1 MKKAFKELFKD
12 WKTWFLLGCSFLSIV
27 ASLYEKDWTEAMWCF
42 LATTL
47 YFVGSLQNI
56 AVQKA
61 SEYIEKQE
69 NAIME
74 AGVIMA
80 TQAAIIKELND
91 KLDEQTKSNENG
103 VRDTELDQSGER
115 SEKNMG

>member
-1 MKKAFKELFKD
+1 MKELFKD
-12 WKTWFLLGCSFLSIV
+12 WKTWFFLGCSFLSLV
-27 ASLYEKDWTEAMWCF
+27 ASLYERDWTEAMWCF

-47 YFVGSLQNI
+47 YFGGNI
-56 AVQKA
+56 LFIAIQAA
-61 SEYIEKQE
+61 SEHIEKQE
-69 NAIME
+69 NTIME

>member
-1 MKKAFKELFKD
+1 MKKVFKYLFKD
-12 WKTWFLLGCSFLSIV
+12 WKTWVMLGCGLVNIV
-27 ASLYEKDWTEAMWCF
+27 LSLYERDWTEATWCF

-47 YFVGSLQNI
+47 YFAGNI
-56 AVQKA
+56 LFVAIQAA
-61 SEYIEKQE
+61 SEHIEKQE

-74 AGVIMA
+74 AGVIMS

>member
-1 MKKAFKELFKD
+1 MKKVFKELFKD
-12 WKTWFLLGCSFLSIV
+12 WKTWAILGCGLLNIV
-27 ASLYEKDWTEAMWCF
+27 SCLYEKDWTEAMWCF

-47 YFVGSLQNI
+47 YFGGNI
-56 AVQKA
+56 LFIAIQAA
-61 SEYIEKQE
+61 SEHIEKQE
-69 NAIME
+69 DAIME

-91 KLDEQTKSNENG
+91 KLDEQTKSNKNG

>member
-1 MKKAFKELFKD
+1 MKKVFKELFKD
-12 WKTWFLLGCSFLSIV
+12 WKSWAILVCGLLNIV
-27 ASLYEKDWTEAMWCF
+27 LSLYEKDWTEVMWCF

-47 YFVGSLQNI
+47 YFVGNI
-56 AVQKA
+56 LSIAIQAA
-61 SEYIEKQE
+61 SEHIEKQE

-91 KLDEQTKSNENG
+91 KLDEQTKSNENE

>member
-12 WKTWFLLGCSFLSIV
+12 WKTWVILGFGFLNIV
-27 ASLYEKDWTEAMWCF
+27 ASLYEKDWTETMWCF
-42 LATTL
+42 LATAL
-47 YFVGSLQNI
+47 YLVGGLENI
-56 AVQKA
+56 AVQEA
-61 SEYIEKQE
+61 SDYIKKQE

-91 KLDEQTKSNENG
+91 KLYGQTKSNENG

>member
-12 WKTWFLLGCSFLSIV
+12 WKMWAFLGFGLLNIV
-27 ASLYEKDWTEAMWCF
+27 ICIREKDFTEALWCL
-42 LATTL
+42 LATIL
-47 YFVGSLQNI
+47 YFIGGLQDIGIQI
-56 AVQKA
+56 ASQ
-61 SEYIEKQE
+61 YIDKQE
-69 NAIME
+69 DSLMKADAIIKAQTE
-74 AGVIMA
+74 L
-80 TQAAIIKELND
+80 IKELND

>member
-1 MKKAFKELFKD
+1 MKKIFKD
-12 WKTWFLLGCSFLSIV
+12 WKTWFVLGYGILCFVI
-27 ASLYEKDWTEAMWCF
+27 SLREKDWTEAMWCF
-42 LATTL
+42 LATAMYL
-47 YFVGSLQNI
+47 AGGLQNI
-56 AVQKA
+56 AVQAA

-91 KLDEQTKSNENG
+91 KLDGQDSKDSADSG
-103 VRDTELDQSGER
+103 PRDV
-115 SEKNMG
+115 SEESL

>member
-12 WKTWFLLGCSFLSIV
+12 WKTWFILGCSFLNIV
-27 ASLYEKDWTEAMWCF
+27 VSLCEKDWTEAMWCF

-47 YFVGSLQNI
+47 YFVGSIQNI
-56 AVQKA
+56 AVQEA

-91 KLDEQTKSNENG
+91 KLDEQTKSNENA
-103 VRDTELDQSGER
+103 VH
-115 SEKNMG
+115 

>member
-1 MKKAFKELFKD
+1 MKKVFKELFKD
-12 WKTWFLLGCSFLSIV
+12 WKTCAVLGCGLLNIV
-27 ASLYEKDWTEAMWCF
+27 LSLYEKDWTEVMWCF

-47 YFVGSLQNI
+47 YFVGSIQNI
-56 AVQKA
+56 IIQKA
-61 SEYIEKQE
+61 SEYIEEQE

-74 AGVIMA
+74 AGVIMD

-115 SEKNMG
+115 GEKNLG

>member
-12 WKTWFLLGCSFLSIV
+12 WKTWFVLGYGILCFVI
-27 ASLYEKDWTEAMWCF
+27 SLREKDWMEAMWCF
-42 LATTL
+42 LATAMYL
-47 YFVGSLQNI
+47 VCGFQNI
-56 AVQKA
+56 AVQAA
-61 SEYIEKQE
+61 SEHIEKQE

-103 VRDTELDQSGER
+103 VRDTELEEGVER

>member
-12 WKTWFLLGCSFLSIV
+12 WKTWAILGCGFLNIG
-27 ASLYEKDWTEAMWCF
+27 ASLCEKDWTEAMWCF

-47 YFVGSLQNI
+47 YVGGGIQNI

-61 SEYIEKQE
+61 SAYIEKQA
-69 NAIME
+69 NAITE

-91 KLDEQTKSNENG
+91 KLDGQDSKDSA
-103 VRDTELDQSGER
+103 DSGPREV
-115 SEKNMG
+115 SEESL

>member
-1 MKKAFKELFKD
+1 MKKVFKELFKD
-12 WKTWFLLGCSFLSIV
+12 WKTWAILGFGLLNIV
-27 ASLYEKDWTEAMWCF
+27 LSLYEKDWTEVMWCF

-47 YFVGSLQNI
+47 YFVGSVQNI
-56 AVQKA
+56 AAQAA

-69 NAIME
+69 NTIME

>member
-12 WKTWFLLGCSFLSIV
+12 WKTWAILGCGLLNIV
-27 ASLYEKDWTEAMWCF
+27 ICICEKDFTEALWCL
-42 LATTL
+42 LATIL
-47 YFVGSLQNI
+47 YFIGGLQNI
-56 AVQKA
+56 AVQAA
-61 SEYIEKQE
+61 SEHIEKQD

>member
-1 MKKAFKELFKD
+1 MKKVFKELFKD
-12 WKTWFLLGCSFLSIV
+12 WKTWGILGCGLLNIV
-27 ASLYEKDWTEAMWCF
+27 LSLYDKDWTEVMWCF

-47 YFVGSLQNI
+47 YFVGNI
-56 AVQKA
+56 LFIAIQAA
-61 SEYIEKQE
+61 SEHIEKQE
-69 NAIME
+69 DAIME

-103 VRDTELDQSGER
+103 VRNTELEEGVER

>member
-12 WKTWFLLGCSFLSIV
+12 WKTWFILGCGLLNIV
-27 ASLYEKDWTEAMWCF
+27 ASLYEKDWTEVMWCF

-47 YFVGSLQNI
+47 YLVGGLENI

-61 SEYIEKQE
+61 SEHIEKQE

-74 AGVIMA
+74 AGVIMD
-80 TQAAIIKELND
+80 TQAAIIKELTD
-91 KLDEQTKSNENG
+91 KLDGRKDNADSGAG
-103 VRDTELDQSGER
+103 VVAEEALQAHE
-115 SEKNMG
+115 E

>member
-12 WKTWFLLGCSFLSIV
+12 WKTWFILGFGLLNIV
-27 ASLYEKDWTEAMWCF
+27 ASLYEKDWTETMWCF
-42 LATTL
+42 LATAL
-47 YFVGSLQNI
+47 YLVGGLENI
-56 AVQKA
+56 AVQEA
-61 SEYIEKQE
+61 SDYIKKQE
-69 NAIME
+69 DAIME